1 MIAARL
7 SANLLAGPP
16 ARDAVA
22 VAERLLATQ
31 AQDPRGARLAI
42 RARSSGVRARD
53 VDRALS
59 EQRTLVVTWL
69 NRGTLHLVR
78 REDYPWLHSLTAP
91 RLLTGC
97 TGRLAQEGVSPDAAD
112 RGVAIITR
120 ALADTGPLTRAQLGE
135 LISAAGIRTQGQALI
150 HILMLATIRG
160 LTVRGPVIGSDH
172 AYALVAD
179 WLGRQPPVDRDAALA
194 ELARRYLRGHGPAD
208 ERDLARWAG
217 ISLTDARAGLAAI
230 AGELTQLEGGLID
243 LAHREPV
250 AELPP
255 PRLLGTFEPLLLGW
269 RAREPFV
276 GDYDPVLVA
285 NGMFRAFALVDGR
298 AAAAWK
304 LDAGTPLLEP
314 FTQLR
319 RADAE
324 ALEVDARAVVAFF
337 DGARYR

>member
-78 REDYPWLHSLTAP
+78 REDYPWLHALTAP

-97 TGRLAQEGVSPDAAD
+97 MGRLAQEGVSPDAAD

-324 ALEVDARAVVAFF
+324 ALEADARAVVAFF